1 MIRRPPRSTLFPY
14 TTLFRS
20 TREFI
25 CRGRHLGTQPVED
38 SEGGFFCARG
48 EIASR
53 ANAGGA
59 TLFAGARGD
68 KFASFLHEEGVRS
81 KEGFGKADAAR
92 VGVEEV
98 QVWLEEFLGVGREGI
113 LHPRRNEI
121 FNHAR

>member
-48 EIASR
+48 EVASR
-53 ANAGGA
+53 ANARGA
-59 TLFAGARGD
+59 TLFAGARGV
-68 KFASFLHEEGVRS
+68 KFARFLHEAGVRS
-81 KEGFGKADAAR
+81 KEGVREAGAAR
-92 VGVEEV
+92 VGW
-98 QVWLEEFLGVGREGI
+98 QRTQTLRRII
-113 LHPRRNEI
+113 L
-121 FNHAR
+121 